1 MQLEQLLISLGIPQ
15 FIPQLSEFRD
25 ELLRYNAAE
34 LKKLVDA
41 HADEIAQAKNETAVE
56 LEMLRTKIA
65 ERDALIESA
74 KTAIKGAIADPEL
87 DDTATV
93 ATIAQVVAVAEMPTI
108 EKQRLALAAEIAKKQ
123 AELKSLTPPEP

>member
-15 FIPQLSEFRD
+15 FIPQFSEFRD

-41 HADEIAQAKNETAVE
+41 HADEIAQEKNETAVE
-56 LEMLRTKIA
+56 LETLRTKLA

-74 KTAIKGAIADPEL
+74 KEAIKGAIADTAL
-87 DDTATV
+87 DDAATV
-93 ATIAQVVAVAEMPTI
+93 ATIAHVVAVAELPAI
-108 EKQRLALAAEIAKKQ
+108 EKRRMEIAAEIAKKQ
-123 AELKSLTPPEP
+123 AELESL

>member
-41 HADEIAQAKNETAVE
+41 HADEIAQAKNEIAVE
-56 LEMLRTKIA
+56 LETLRTKLA

-74 KTAIKGAIADPEL
+74 KEAIKGAIADTAL
-87 DDTATV
+87 DDAATV
-93 ATIAQVVAVAEMPTI
+93 ATIAQVVAVAELPAI
-108 EKQRLALAAEIAKKQ
+108 EKRRMEIAAEIAKKQ
-123 AELKSLTPPEP
+123 AELEAL

>member
-1 MQLEQLLISLGIPQ
+1 MQLEQLLTSLGIPQ

-41 HADEIAQAKNETAVE
+41 NADEIAQAKNETAVE
-56 LEMLRTKIA
+56 LEMLRAKLA

-87 DDTATV
+87 DDSATV
-93 ATIAQVVAVAEMPTI
+93 ATIAQVVAVAELPAI
-108 EKQRLALAAEIAKKQ
+108 EKRKMEIAAEIAKKQ
-123 AELKSLTPPEP
+123 AELEAL